1 MDDLKGQHRPRASYA
16 RWVRRP
22 ETAER
27 YAAAARLRAQG
38 RTFQQIADELGFASK
53 GAAHDA
59 VNRALHAIVAPDA
72 EALRAREAERLDGL
86 YEEALAVL
94 DRTHYAHSGGRLI
107 VGPDEQ
113 PVIDDG
119 PRLAAIRELR
129 SLRESYRKLHGLDAP
144 ARVSVDAEQLGA
156 EISGLL
162 DTITADGDSDD

>member
-1 MDDLKGQHRPRASYA
+1 MALKRHNRPRGGDNRFIRS
-16 RWVRRP
+16 P

-27 YAAAARLRAQG
+27 DAAATRLRTQG
-38 RTFQQIADELGFASK
+38 RTFQQIADELGYPSK

-72 EALRAREAERLDGL
+72 EALRAREAARLDGL

-107 VGPDEQ
+107 LDPDEQ

-119 PRLAAIRELR
+119 PKIAALRELR
-129 SLRESYRKLHGLDAP
+129 SLRESYRKLFGLDAP
-144 ARVSVDAEQLGA
+144 SRVSVDAEQLGA
-156 EISGLL
+156 EITGLL
-162 DTITADGDSDD
+162 DTITADGDSDS

>member
-1 MDDLKGQHRPRASYA
+1 MDDLKGQLRPRGSYA
-16 RWVRRP
+16 RYVRRP

-38 RTFQQIADELGFASK
+38 RTYQQIADELGFPSR

-59 VNRALHAIVAPDA
+59 VSRALHAIVATDA

-94 DRTHYAHSGGRLI
+94 ERTHYAHSHGQL
-107 VGPDEQ
+107 VTGPDGE
-113 PVIDDG
+113 PLHD
-119 PRLAAIRELR
+119 PSPHLAAIREMR
-129 SLRESYRKLHGLDAP
+129 QIRESFRKLHGLDAP

-156 EISGLL
+156 EITGLL
-162 DTITADGDSDD
+162 NTITADGDSDS

>member
-1 MDDLKGQHRPRASYA
+1 MDDLKGHHRPRAGY

-27 YAAAARLRAQG
+27 DAAAARLRADG
-38 RTFQQIADELGFASK
+38 RTFRQIADELGYASK

-59 VNRALHAIVAPDA
+59 VGRALHAIVAPDA
-72 EALRAREAERLDGL
+72 EALRTREAARIDGL

-107 VGPDEQ
+107 LDPDEQ

-129 SLRESYRKLHGLDAP
+129 NLRESYRKLFGLDAP

-156 EISGLL
+156 EITGLL
-162 DTITADGDSDD
+162 DTITADGDRDG